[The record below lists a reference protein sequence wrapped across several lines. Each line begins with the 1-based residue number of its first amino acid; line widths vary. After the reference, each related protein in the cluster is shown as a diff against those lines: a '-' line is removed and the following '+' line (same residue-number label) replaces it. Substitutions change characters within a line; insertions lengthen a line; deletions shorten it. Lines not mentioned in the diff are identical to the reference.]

1 MTQLGQV
8 QISATTL
15 PEVVVQL
22 NTILGRLQQG
32 AVICRGLKLDT
43 TRTSAP
49 TAAPGAGDPN
59 LVVVNV
65 AGTVKVYIY
74 DVATG
79 WVVCGT
85 QV

>member
-1 MTQLGQV
+1 MSQLGQA

-32 AVICRGLKLDT
+32 ALVCRGLKLDT
-43 TRTSAP
+43 TRTTPP
-49 TAAPGAGDPN
+49 TAPPDAGDPN
-59 LVVVNV
+59 LVAVNV
-65 AGTVKVYIY
+65 AGTVKLYIY
-74 DVATG
+74 DVAAG

>member
-1 MTQLGQV
+1 MSQLGQV

-15 PEVVVQL
+15 SDVVVEL
-22 NTILGRLQQG
+22 NAILGRLQQG
-32 AVICRGLKLDT
+32 AIIVRGWKLDT
-43 TRTSAP
+43 TRTTAP

-59 LVVVNV
+59 IVIVNV
-65 AGTVKVYIY
+65 AGVAKLYIY

-85 QV
+85 QS